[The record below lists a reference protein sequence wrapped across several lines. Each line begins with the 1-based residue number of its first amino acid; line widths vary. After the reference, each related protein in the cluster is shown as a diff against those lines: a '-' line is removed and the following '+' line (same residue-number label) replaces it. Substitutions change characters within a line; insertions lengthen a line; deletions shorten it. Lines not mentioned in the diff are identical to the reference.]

1 MGAPACLDDSP
12 LHDAGGGPDGR
23 PAHPAQPAA
32 TQKTAAPAR
41 NTLPTSRVQRVME
54 SSGAT
59 RMTEPLLPKIAA
71 GDPTAVDAFLKRH
84 SNMVWGLAR
93 RFCRSAEDA
102 EDATQEILVEVWR
115 SAERYDPKVGSEVTF
130 LMTIARR
137 RLIDRARRQ
146 GRRPAM
152 ELLEDAGTLAAPAQR
167 DQVELQDEVQRAEQ
181 ALAQLR
187 PEQRQVLDLALGH
200 GRTHQEIAAAIGIPL
215 GTVKSH
221 ARRGLL
227 RLRELLGVETASVDH
242 DHTDGGAS

>member
-1 MGAPACLDDSP
+1 
-12 LHDAGGGPDGR
+12 
-23 PAHPAQPAA
+23 
-32 TQKTAAPAR
+32 
-41 NTLPTSRVQRVME
+41 
-54 SSGAT
+54 
-59 RMTEPLLPKIAA
+59 MTEPLLPQVAA
-71 GDPTAVDAFLKRH
+71 GDPTAVDAFLRRH

-102 EDATQEILVEVWR
+102 EDATQDIFVEVWR
-115 SAERYDPKVGSEVTF
+115 SAERYDAQFGSEVTF

-146 GRRPAM
+146 GRRPAA
-152 ELLEDAGTLAAPAQR
+152 ELLDDAGTIAAPAVPDRAEQH
-167 DQVELQDEVQRAEQ
+167 DEVQRAHE

-187 PEQRQVLDLALGH
+187 PEQREVLGLALGH

-227 RLRELLGVETASVDH
+227 RLREMLGVDAER
-242 DHTDGGAS
+242 GGAS